1 MPTGDDKHYWFR
13 ARRHGR
19 GWGLPSSTPG
29 WLFFLVWFAVLFLFV
44 VRLLPEH
51 PLGFILA
58 LALWS
63 SLYVRVCYS
72 KGEPMP
78 PRPSKDP

>member
-1 MPTGDDKHYWFR
+1 MPTGVDRVYWFR
-13 ARRHGR
+13 ARRRGR
-19 GWGLPSSTPG
+19 GWGLPSSAAG
-29 WLFFLVWFAVLFLFV
+29 WLFFLVWFAVLFSFV
-44 VRLLPEH
+44 VRLLPGR
-51 PLGFILA
+51 PFGFILA